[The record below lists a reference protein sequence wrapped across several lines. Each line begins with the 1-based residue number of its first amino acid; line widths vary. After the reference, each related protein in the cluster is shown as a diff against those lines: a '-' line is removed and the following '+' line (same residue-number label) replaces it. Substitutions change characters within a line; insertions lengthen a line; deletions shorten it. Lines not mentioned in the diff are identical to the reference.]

1 MNVRFFHNAEYQ
13 NLKKIAIK
21 LVFPYLKITFCWH
34 KMVWG
39 FKYSVK
45 VFWGHPCFNLIS
57 YSLNVL
63 ILNIEMTHL
72 NQPWSRSVAVTFN
85 TVVPG
90 PWFSITWASNSAR
103 WNTGAS
109 SFTSITCTVSTWE
122 VESWGIPWSSA
133 TMVKLKSSC
142 SSRSKA
148 FRMEREPT
156 KEIKTSVRTFENLP
170 DYLT

>member
-1 MNVRFFHNAEYQ
+1 MF
-13 NLKKIAIK
+13 K
-21 LVFPYLKITFCWH
+21 
-34 KMVWG
+34 G
-39 FKYSVK
+39 FLFK
-45 VFWGHPCFNLIS
+45 VNISTHSLEVLEHLHYVSIS
-57 YSLNVL
+57 YSLTIL

-72 NQPWSRSVAVTFN
+72 NQPWSLSVAVTFN

-109 SFTSITCTVSTWE
+109 SFTSITCTDSTWE

-133 TMVKLKSSC
+133 TMVRLKTSC

-156 KEIKTSVRTFENLP
+156 KEKKLQWAVNENFLKRSRLP
-170 DYLT
+170 HLKPLVSFVLNHFDVLIFGLEMRM